1 MESKAHT
8 SSRRCP
14 TPSYE
19 YICESCDKTCEVFHA
34 ITAPALTD
42 CPACGEPCLRRVPQA
57 GLPIGIFE
65 PLHLESYGAPNDRV
79 RKQQEREHGFEFDSG
94 NRLVVRSPK
103 ELQKVKKIFG
113 DDH

>member
-1 MESKAHT
+1 MPTYPYECGSCGHAFEEFQSIKADALVE
-8 SSRRCP
+8 CP
-14 TPSYE
+14 ECKMP
-19 YICESCDKTCEVFHA
+19 D
-34 ITAPALTD
+34 
-42 CPACGEPCLRRVPQA
+42 LRRVPQA

-79 RKQQEREHGFEFDSG
+79 RRQQEREHGFEFDSG

-113 DDH
+113 DTH